1 MNIFNFT
8 EQKDNDK
15 EYKYKILVYPNIT
28 YMKDLEK
35 DSYVVVLRN
44 VIKELNKVRD
54 DIHWTILSPYEV
66 KSLIF
71 PNTTQLPI
79 ELPSYPNAMRTHFNH
94 KQIMKTI
101 DWKNNDYD
109 IVYSHL
115 PEHTLQLSNMF
126 VNETNISPKFIGYCH
141 WFEVPENTAYS
152 KKMLMHNIAGILE
165 MDECGVNTE
174 WLKDLVLDKAREV
187 YHPRIISQLDNII
200 QPHYLGVDLI
210 SIGHEYKPK
219 TILFNHRDNEY
230 TGWAWFVKRMDELWK
245 KRQDFKVYLT
255 LADLDRPYAE
265 RVKLS
270 SRDDYLNFVRS
281 MHMGIGCFQKYSAW
295 SISTTDGL
303 SQGVPY
309 ILPNGMCYPEMVGEQ
324 YPLLYKANDS
334 QSFKDMIEN
343 VLDNDY
349 MRDEAN
355 FYLEPKLEGF
365 RWSERVLK
373 WFDGWKHLDD
383 LKVMSD
389 TESYKKMVDYIHKMK
404 SVSKKELLKHM
415 NWISGLGRICFTEY
429 RNRLRLEDT
438 IKFTKNRY
446 EVR

>member
-1 MNIFNFT
+1 VNIFNFS
-8 EQKDNDK
+8 K
-15 EYKYKILVYPNIT
+15 EVDSDRVYQYKVLVYPNIT
-28 YMKDLEK
+28 YMRDLEK

-54 DIHWTILSPYEV
+54 DIHWTILSPNEI
-66 KSLIF
+66 KSLVF

-79 ELPSYPNAMRTHFNH
+79 NLPSYPNAMRTHFNH
-94 KQIMKTI
+94 KELMKVI
-101 DWKNNDYD
+101 DWKKNDYD
-109 IVYSHL
+109 VVYSHL

-126 VNETNISPKFIGYCH
+126 SNETNISPKFIGYCH
-141 WFEVPENTAYS
+141 WYEVPENTAYS
-152 KKMLMHNIAGILE
+152 KSMLMHNIAGTLE
-165 MDECGVNTE
+165 MEECGVNTK
-174 WLKDLVLDKAREV
+174 WLKDLVIEKSKKIYSKDITDRLE
-187 YHPRIISQLDNII
+187 QII
-200 QPHYLGVDLI
+200 QPHYLGIDGI
-210 SIGHEYKPK
+210 STGHEYKPK

-230 TGWAWFVKRMDELWK
+230 TGWAWFVKRMDELWE

-309 ILPNGMCYPEMVGEQ
+309 VLPNGMCYPEMVGDN
-324 YPLLYKANDS
+324 YPLLYDANNS
-334 QSFKDMIEN
+334 KSFNQTIEN
-343 VLDNDY
+343 MLDNPNV
-349 MRDEAN
+349 REEAN
-355 FYLEPKLEGF
+355 KYLSPKLNGF
-365 RWSERVLK
+365 KWSERVSK
-373 WFDGWKHLDD
+373 WFGGWKHFDE

-389 TESYKKMVDYIHKMK
+389 TESYQRMVDHIHTKK
-404 SVSKKELLKHM
+404 SVSKKELLQHM
-415 NWISGLGRICFTEY
+415 GWGVRISFSEY

-438 IKFTKNRY
+438 IRFTKNRY
-446 EVR
+446 EVI

>member
-8 EQKDNDK
+8 KQKDNDK

-101 DWKNNDYD
+101 DWKKNDYD

-200 QPHYLGVDLI
+200 QPHYLGVDDI
-210 SIGHEYKPK
+210 STGHKHKPG

-230 TGWAWFVKRMDELWK
+230 TGYTWFVKQMDELWE
-245 KRQDFKVYLT
+245 KRQDFKVYTTLT
-255 LADLDRPYAE
+255 DLDRPYAE

-281 MHMGIGCFQKYSAW
+281 MHMGVGCFKKYSAW

-309 ILPNGMCYPEMVGEQ
+309 VLPDGMCYPEMVGSN
-324 YPLLYKANDS
+324 YPLLYGNKQEFINVIEGMLDNPQIRVEAND
-334 QSFKDMIEN
+334 
-343 VLDNDY
+343 
-349 MRDEAN
+349 
-355 FYLEPKLEGF
+355 YLAPKLNGF
-365 RWSERVLK
+365 KWSERVLK
-373 WFDGWKHLDD
+373 WFDDWKYFDE
-383 LKVMSD
+383 LKVMSNTD
-389 TESYKKMVDYIHKMK
+389 SYKTILDFIHKNK
-404 SVSKKELLKHM
+404 SVSKKDILEYM
-415 NWISGLGRICFTEY
+415 NWGVRISFSEY

>member
-8 EQKDNDK
+8 KQKDNDK
-15 EYKYKILVYPNIT
+15 EYKYKVLVYPNIT
-28 YMKDLEK
+28 YMRDLEK

-54 DIHWTILSPYEV
+54 DIHWTILSPTEV

-94 KQIMKTI
+94 KQLLKTI
-101 DWKNNDYD
+101 DWKKNDYD

-126 VNETNISPKFIGYCH
+126 VNETNLNPKFIGYCH

-152 KKMLMHNIAGILE
+152 KSMLMHNIAGILE
-165 MDECGVNTE
+165 MEECGVNTE
-174 WLKDLVLDKAREV
+174 WLKELVLEKASQV
-187 YHPRIISQLDNII
+187 YHSRVVSDLDHII
-200 QPHYLGVDLI
+200 QPHYLGVDDI
-210 SIGHEYKPK
+210 STDHKHKHG

-230 TGWAWFVKRMDELWK
+230 TGYSWFVKQMDDLYK
-245 KRQDFKVYLT
+245 KRQDFKVYTTLT
-255 LADLDRPYAE
+255 DLDRPYAE

-281 MHMGIGCFQKYSAW
+281 MHMGVGCFQKYSAW

-309 ILPNGMCYPEMVGEQ
+309 VLPDKMCYPEMVGKK
-324 YPLLYKANDS
+324 YPLLYKSNSARN
-334 QSFKDMIEN
+334 FKDMIETM
-343 VLDNDY
+343 LDKPQLRNI
-349 MRDEAN
+349 AN
-355 FYLEPKLEGF
+355 AYLEPKLEGF
-365 RWSERVLK
+365 RWSERVSK
-373 WFDGWKHLDD
+373 WFDGWKHFDE
-383 LKVMSD
+383 LKPMSD
-389 TESYKKMVDYIHKMK
+389 TDSYKKIVEHIHRKK
-404 SVSKKELLKHM
+404 SVSKKELLEYM
-415 NWISGLGRICFTEY
+415 GWGVRISFSEY

-446 EVR
+446 EVI

>member
-15 EYKYKILVYPNIT
+15 EYKYKVLVYPNIT
-28 YMKDLEK
+28 FMRDLEK

-44 VIKELNKVRD
+44 VIKELNKVRN

-71 PNTTQLPI
+71 ENTTQLPI

-94 KQIMKTI
+94 KQLIKTI
-101 DWKNNDYD
+101 DWKKNDYD
-109 IVYSHL
+109 IVYTHL

-126 VNETNISPKFIGYCH
+126 ANETNINPKFIGYCH
-141 WFEVPENTAYS
+141 WYEVPENTAYS
-152 KKMLMHNIAGILE
+152 KTMLMHNIAGMLE
-165 MDECGVNTE
+165 MEECGVNTQ
-174 WLKDLVLDKAREV
+174 WLKDLVIEKSVELFSDKVVKDLEK
-187 YHPRIISQLDNII
+187 II
-200 QPHYLGVDLI
+200 QPHYLGVDSI
-210 SIGHEYKPK
+210 STGHNYKRN

-230 TGWAWFVKRMDELWK
+230 TGWAWFVKRMDELWE

-265 RVKLS
+265 RVKLH
-270 SRDDYLNFVRS
+270 SRDEYLNFVRS

-309 ILPNGMCYPEMVGEQ
+309 ILPDGMCYPEMVGEQ
-324 YPLLYKANDS
+324 YPLLYKGADA
-334 QSFKDMIEN
+334 FKSTIEHM
-343 VLDNDY
+343 LDNPKA
-349 MRDEAN
+349 RDEAN
-355 FYLEPKLEGF
+355 NYLAPKLNGF
-365 RWSERVLK
+365 KWSERVNK
-373 WFDGWKHLDD
+373 WFDGWKHFDE

-389 TESYKKMVDYIHKMK
+389 TDSYKRIIDFVHKKK
-404 SVSKKELLKHM
+404 SVSKKDILEHL
-415 NWISGLGRICFTEY
+415 NWGVRISFSEY
-429 RNRLRLEDT
+429 RNRLRTEDT

-446 EVR
+446 EVI

>member
-15 EYKYKILVYPNIT
+15 EYKYKVLVYPNIT

-54 DIHWTILSPYEV
+54 DIHWTILSPTEV
-66 KSLIF
+66 KSLVF

-94 KQIMKTI
+94 KQILKAI
-101 DWKNNDYD
+101 DWKKNDYD

-141 WFEVPENTAYS
+141 WYEVPENTAYA
-152 KKMLMHNIAGILE
+152 KTMLMSNIAGTLE
-165 MDECGVNTE
+165 MDECGVNTQ
-174 WLKDLVLDKAREV
+174 WLKDLIIEKSKLV
-187 YHPRIISQLDNII
+187 YTKDITDRLEKII
-200 QPHYLGVDLI
+200 QPHYLGVDDI
-210 SIGHEYKPK
+210 STGHKHKPK

-230 TGWAWFVKRMDELWK
+230 TGYTWFVKRMDELWE
-245 KRQDFKVYLT
+245 KRQDFKVYTTLT
-255 LADLDRPYAE
+255 DLDRPYAE
-265 RVKLS
+265 RVKLH
-270 SRDDYLNFVRS
+270 SRDDYLNFVRT
-281 MHMGIGCFQKYSAW
+281 MHMGVGCFQKYSAW

-309 ILPNGMCYPEMVGEQ
+309 ILPNGMCYPEMVGED
-324 YPLLYKANDS
+324 YPLLYKANDAK
-334 QSFKDMIEN
+334 SFKHRIEN
-343 VLDNDY
+343 MLDEPAS
-349 MRDEAN
+349 RWIAN
-355 FYLEPKLEGF
+355 KYLEPKLEGF

-373 WFDGWKHLDD
+373 WFSGWKHLEE
-383 LKVMSD
+383 LKPMSD
-389 TESYKKMVDYIHKMK
+389 TDSYKKIVEHIHRKK
-404 SVSKKELLKHM
+404 SVSKKELLEYM
-415 NWISGLGRICFTEY
+415 GWGVRISFSEY

-446 EVR
+446 EVIQ

>member
-8 EQKDNDK
+8 KEKDFDK
-15 EYKYKILVYPNIT
+15 EYKYKVLVYPNIT

-44 VIKELNKVRD
+44 LIKELNKVRN

-94 KQIMKTI
+94 KQLMKTI
-101 DWKNNDYD
+101 DWKKNDYD

-126 VNETNISPKFIGYCH
+126 VNETNINPMFIGYCH

-165 MDECGVNTE
+165 MEECGVNTE
-174 WLKDLVLDKAREV
+174 WLKDLVLEKAREV
-187 YHPRIISQLDNII
+187 YHSRVVSELDHII
-200 QPHYLGVDLI
+200 QPHYLGVDDI
-210 SIGHEYKPK
+210 STGHKHK
-219 TILFNHRDNEY
+219 HGTILFNHRDNEY
-230 TGWAWFVKRMDELWK
+230 TGYTWFVKQMDELWE
-245 KRQDFKVYLT
+245 KRQDFKVYTTLT
-255 LADLDRPYAE
+255 DLDRPYAE

-281 MHMGIGCFQKYSAW
+281 MHMGVGCFKKYSAW

-324 YPLLYKANDS
+324 YPLLYKGSDG
-334 QSFKDMIEN
+334 FKSTIEYM
-343 VLDNDY
+343 LDEPKA
-349 MRDEAN
+349 REEAN
-355 FYLEPKLEGF
+355 NYLAPKLNDF

-373 WFDGWKHLDD
+373 WFDDWKYFDE

-389 TESYKKMVDYIHKMK
+389 TDSYKKIVDHIHKKK
-404 SVSKKELLKHM
+404 SVSKKELLDYM
-415 NWISGLGRICFTEY
+415 GWGVRISFSEY

>member
-8 EQKDNDK
+8 KEKDFDK
-15 EYKYKILVYPNIT
+15 EYKYKVLVYPNIT

-44 VIKELNKVRD
+44 LIKELNKVRN

-94 KQIMKTI
+94 KQLMKTI
-101 DWKNNDYD
+101 DWKKNDYD

-126 VNETNISPKFIGYCH
+126 VNETNINPMFIGYCH

-165 MDECGVNTE
+165 MEECGVNTE
-174 WLKDLVLDKAREV
+174 WLKDLVLEKAREV
-187 YHPRIISQLDNII
+187 YHSRVVSELDHII
-200 QPHYLGVDLI
+200 QPHYLGVDDI
-210 SIGHEYKPK
+210 STGHKHK
-219 TILFNHRDNEY
+219 HGTILFNHRDNEY
-230 TGWAWFVKRMDELWK
+230 TGYTWFVKQMDELWE
-245 KRQDFKVYLT
+245 KRQDFKVYTTLT
-255 LADLDRPYAE
+255 DLDRPYAE

-281 MHMGIGCFQKYSAW
+281 MHMGVGCFKKYSAW
-295 SISTTDGL
+295 SIPTTDGL
-303 SQGVPY
+303 RQGVPY

-324 YPLLYKANDS
+324 YPLLYEGADEFKSTIEHMLDDPKA
-334 QSFKDMIEN
+334 
-343 VLDNDY
+343 
-349 MRDEAN
+349 RDEAN
-355 FYLEPKLEGF
+355 NYLAPKLNDF

-373 WFDGWKHLDD
+373 WFDDWKYFDK

-389 TESYKKMVDYIHKMK
+389 TDSYKKIVEHIHKKK
-404 SVSKKELLKHM
+404 SVSKKELLDYM
-415 NWISGLGRICFTEY
+415 GWGVRISFSEY

>member
-8 EQKDNDK
+8 EQKDDSK
-15 EYKYKILVYPNIT
+15 EYKYKVLVYPNIT

-66 KSLIF
+66 KSLVF
-71 PNTTQLPI
+71 PNTMQIPI
-79 ELPSYPNAMRTHFNH
+79 NLPSYPNAMRTHFNH
-94 KQIMKTI
+94 KQLMKTI
-101 DWKNNDYD
+101 DWKKNDYD
-109 IVYSHL
+109 VVYTHL

-126 VNETNISPKFIGYCH
+126 VNETNLNPKFIGYCH

-174 WLKDLVLDKAREV
+174 WLKDLVIEKAQQV
-187 YHPRIISQLDNII
+187 YHPSVVSQLDEII
-200 QPHYLGVDLI
+200 QPHYLGVDDI
-210 SIGHEYKPK
+210 STGHDYKPG

-230 TGWAWFVKRMDELWK
+230 TGYTWFVKRMDELWE
-245 KRQDFKVYLT
+245 KRQDFKVYTTLT
-255 LADLDRPYAE
+255 NLERPYAE
-265 RVKLS
+265 RVKLH
-270 SRDDYLNFVRS
+270 SREDYLNFVRS
-281 MHMGIGCFQKYSAW
+281 MHMGVGCFKKYSAW

-309 ILPNGMCYPEMVGEQ
+309 VLPNGMCYPEMVGEK
-324 YPLLYKANDS
+324 YPLLYDNGKFLNTIEAMLDDTNLRTKAN
-334 QSFKDMIEN
+334 K
-343 VLDNDY
+343 
-349 MRDEAN
+349 
-355 FYLEPKLEGF
+355 YLEPKLEGV
-365 RWSERVLK
+365 RWSERVNK
-373 WFDGWKHLDD
+373 WFDGWKYFDE

-389 TESYKKMVDYIHKMK
+389 TESYQKMVEYIHKKK
-404 SVSKKELLKHM
+404 SVSKKDILEHL
-415 NWISGLGRICFTEY
+415 NWGVRISFSEY

-438 IKFTKNRY
+438 IRFTKNRY
-446 EVR
+446 EVI

>member
-8 EQKDNDK
+8 KQKDNDK
-15 EYKYKILVYPNIT
+15 EYKYKVLVYPNIT

-101 DWKNNDYD
+101 DWKKNDYD

-187 YHPRIISQLDNII
+187 YHSRIISQLDNII
-200 QPHYLGVDLI
+200 QPHYLGVDDI
-210 SIGHEYKPK
+210 STGYKYTPK

-230 TGWAWFVKRMDELWK
+230 TGYTWFVKQMDELWE
-245 KRQDFKVYLT
+245 KRQDFKVYTTLT
-255 LADLDRPYAE
+255 DLDRPYAE

-281 MHMGIGCFQKYSAW
+281 MHMGVGCFKKYSAW

-309 ILPNGMCYPEMVGEQ
+309 VLPNGMCYPEMVGEQ
-324 YPLLYKANDS
+324 YPLLYDGVDG
-334 QSFKDMIEN
+334 FKSTIEYM
-343 VLDNDY
+343 LDNPKA
-349 MRDEAN
+349 REEAN
-355 FYLEPKLEGF
+355 NYLSPKLNGF
-365 RWSERVLK
+365 KWSERVLK
-373 WFDGWKHLDD
+373 WFDDWKYFDE
-383 LKVMSD
+383 LKVMSNTD
-389 TESYKKMVDYIHKMK
+389 SYKKILDFIHKNK
-404 SVSKKELLKHM
+404 SVSKKDILEYM
-415 NWISGLGRICFTEY
+415 NWGVRISFSEY

>member
-8 EQKDNDK
+8 KEKDFEK
-15 EYKYKILVYPNIT
+15 EYKYKVLVYPNIT

-44 VIKELNKVRD
+44 LIKELNKVRN

-94 KQIMKTI
+94 KQLMKTI
-101 DWKNNDYD
+101 DWKKNDYD

-126 VNETNISPKFIGYCH
+126 VNETNINPMFIGYCH

-165 MDECGVNTE
+165 MEECGVNTE
-174 WLKDLVLDKAREV
+174 WLKDLVLEKAREV
-187 YHPRIISQLDNII
+187 YHSRVVSDLDQII
-200 QPHYLGVDLI
+200 QPHYLGVDDI
-210 SIGHEYKPK
+210 STGHKHK
-219 TILFNHRDNEY
+219 HGTILFNHRDNEY
-230 TGWAWFVKRMDELWK
+230 TGYTWFVKQMDELWE
-245 KRQDFKVYLT
+245 KRQDFKVYTTLT
-255 LADLDRPYAE
+255 DLDRPYAE

-281 MHMGIGCFQKYSAW
+281 MHMGVGCFKKYSAW

-309 ILPNGMCYPEMVGEQ
+309 ILPTGMCYPEMVGEQ
-324 YPLLYKANDS
+324 YPLLYEGADEFKSTIEHMLDDPKA
-334 QSFKDMIEN
+334 
-343 VLDNDY
+343 
-349 MRDEAN
+349 RDEAN
-355 FYLEPKLEGF
+355 NYLAPKLNDF

-373 WFDGWKHLDD
+373 WFDDWKCFDK

-389 TESYKKMVDYIHKMK
+389 TDSYKKIVEHIHKKK
-404 SVSKKELLKHM
+404 SVSKKELLDYM
-415 NWISGLGRICFTEY
+415 GWGVRISFSEY

>member
-15 EYKYKILVYPNIT
+15 EYKYKVLVYPNIT
-28 YMKDLEK
+28 YMRDLEK

-54 DIHWTILSPYEV
+54 DIHWTILSPTEV

-94 KQIMKTI
+94 KQLLKTI
-101 DWKNNDYD
+101 NWKKNDYD

-126 VNETNISPKFIGYCH
+126 VNETNINPKFIGYCH
-141 WFEVPENTAYS
+141 WYEVPENTAYAKS
-152 KKMLMHNIAGILE
+152 MLMHNIAGTLE
-165 MDECGVNTE
+165 MEECGVNTK
-174 WLKDLVLDKAREV
+174 WLKDL
-187 YHPRIISQLDNII
+187 IIEKSKLIYTKDVTDRLEKII
-200 QPHYLGVDLI
+200 QPHYLGVDDI
-210 SIGHEYKPK
+210 STGHKHKPK

-230 TGWAWFVKRMDELWK
+230 TGYTWFVKQMDELWE
-245 KRQDFKVYLT
+245 KRQDFKVYTTLT
-255 LADLDRPYAE
+255 DLDKPYAE
-265 RVKLS
+265 RVKLH

-281 MHMGIGCFQKYSAW
+281 MHMGVGCFQKYSAW

-309 ILPNGMCYPEMVGEQ
+309 VLPDKMCYPEMVGEK
-324 YPLLYKANDS
+324 YPLLYKSNSAS
-334 QSFKDMIEN
+334 SFKDMIETM
-343 VLDNDY
+343 LDKPQLRNI
-349 MRDEAN
+349 AN
-355 FYLEPKLEGF
+355 AYLEPKLEGF

-373 WFDGWKHLDD
+373 WFDGWKHIED
-383 LKVMSD
+383 LKPMSD
-389 TESYKKMVDYIHKMK
+389 TESYKRILDFIHNKK
-404 SVSKKELLKHM
+404 SVSKKDILEHL
-415 NWISGLGRICFTEY
+415 NWGVRISFSEY

>member
-15 EYKYKILVYPNIT
+15 EYKYKVLVYPNIT
-28 YMKDLEK
+28 FMRDLEK

-44 VIKELNKVRD
+44 VIKELNKVRN

-71 PNTTQLPI
+71 ENTTQLPI

-94 KQIMKTI
+94 KQLIKTI
-101 DWKNNDYD
+101 DWKKNDYD
-109 IVYSHL
+109 IVYTHL

-126 VNETNISPKFIGYCH
+126 ANETNINPKFIGYCH
-141 WFEVPENTAYS
+141 WYEVPENTAYS
-152 KKMLMHNIAGILE
+152 KTMLMHNIAGMLE
-165 MDECGVNTE
+165 MEECGVNTQ
-174 WLKDLVLDKAREV
+174 WLKDLVIEKSVELFSDKVVKDLEK
-187 YHPRIISQLDNII
+187 II
-200 QPHYLGVDLI
+200 QPHYLGVDSI
-210 SIGHEYKPK
+210 STGHNYKRN

-230 TGWAWFVKRMDELWK
+230 TGWAWFVKRMDELWE

-265 RVKLS
+265 RVKLH
-270 SRDDYLNFVRS
+270 SRDEYLNFVRS

-309 ILPNGMCYPEMVGEQ
+309 ILPDGMCYPEMVGEQ
-324 YPLLYKANDS
+324 YPLLYKGVDG
-334 QSFKDMIEN
+334 FKSTIEN
-343 VLDNDY
+343 MLDNPKV
-349 MRDEAN
+349 REEAN
-355 FYLEPKLEGF
+355 NYLAPKLNGF
-365 RWSERVLK
+365 KWSERVDK
-373 WFDGWKHLDD
+373 WFDGWKHFDE
-383 LKVMSD
+383 LKIMSD
-389 TESYKKMVDYIHKMK
+389 TDSYKRIVDFVHKKK
-404 SVSKKELLKHM
+404 SVSKKDILEHL
-415 NWISGLGRICFTEY
+415 NWGVRISFSEY
-429 RNRLRLEDT
+429 RNRLRTEDT

-446 EVR
+446 EVI